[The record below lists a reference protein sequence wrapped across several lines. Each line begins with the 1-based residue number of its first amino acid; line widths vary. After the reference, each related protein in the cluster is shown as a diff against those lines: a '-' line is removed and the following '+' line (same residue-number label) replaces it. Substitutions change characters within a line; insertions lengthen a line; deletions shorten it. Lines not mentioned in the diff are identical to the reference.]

1 LRYNR
6 NLLVENR
13 SGLIVTMELFQSNGA
28 AERDAALVMLEQI
41 PGEHRVT
48 VGADK
53 AYGARDFVQ
62 ECRNLRVMP
71 RVAQNTKR
79 SGGSAIDERTT
90 RLQRGTI
97 ESTVSATGAY
107 NAVVTVHV
115 GSQVS
120 DNIKALVHVRL
131 RK

>member
-1 LRYNR
+1 MRYNR
-6 NLLVENR
+6 NLLVKNR

-107 NAVVTVHV
+107 NAVVTVYV

-120 DNIKALVHVRL
+120 DNMAL
-131 RK
+131 